1 MSQMMLTIIVLKA
14 AILLLGGGITY
25 IAYRAHR
32 RTGASS
38 LRALAIG
45 FGTITFGALL
55 GGIADQVFNVGF
67 ATGVAIDN
75 LLTMLGF
82 AIITYS
88 LYIER

>member
-1 MSQMMLTIIVLKA
+1 MLTIIVLKA

-67 ATGVAIDN
+67 TAGVAIDN
-75 LLTMLGF
+75 FLTMLGF